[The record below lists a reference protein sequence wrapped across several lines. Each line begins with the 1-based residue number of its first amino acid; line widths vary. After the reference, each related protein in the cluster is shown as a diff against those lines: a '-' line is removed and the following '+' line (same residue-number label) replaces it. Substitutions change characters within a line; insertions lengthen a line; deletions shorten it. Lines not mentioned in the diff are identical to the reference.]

1 MSKILKRLIKEK
13 VITPPKWLPD
23 NTLFLGMTGS
33 VSYGVSTDMSDR
45 DIVGV
50 CIPPK
55 NMLFKPL
62 NQFIPGFDKHDVFEQ
77 WQQHHI
83 KSTDG
88 NEYDFTVYNIT
99 KFFRLCMDNNPNMI
113 DSLYIPRNCVL
124 HSTPIYEKIRE
135 NRDIFLH
142 KGCYHKF
149 RGYAYSQIHKMSIKE
164 PDPESKRYESVLK
177 FGFDVKFA
185 YHVVRVLDE
194 CEQILTTGT
203 LDLQKN
209 REVLKSIRRGE
220 WSQEKIQRYFDEN
233 ERRLKDIAE
242 KSELPWGP
250 DKDKIRNL
258 LFECL
263 EMHYD
268 LSETIVTD
276 VSSENKL
283 EEIRKILDR

>member
-1 MSKILKRLIKEK
+1 
-13 VITPPKWLPD
+13 
-23 NTLFLGMTGS
+23 
-33 VSYGVSTDMSDR
+33 
-45 DIVGV
+45 
-50 CIPPK
+50 
-55 NMLFKPL
+55 
-62 NQFIPGFDKHDVFEQ
+62 
-77 WQQHHI
+77 
-83 KSTDG
+83 
-88 NEYDFTVYNIT
+88 
-99 KFFRLCMDNNPNMI
+99 
-113 DSLYIPRNCVL
+113 
-124 HSTPIYEKIRE
+124 
-135 NRDIFLH
+135 
-142 KGCYHKF
+142 
-149 RGYAYSQIHKMSIKE
+149 MSIKE